1 VTYTIEK
8 GFIRDIRGGL
18 DADLLKSYMRSFDDP
33 RGNGM
38 SHIGWGLDE
47 RAQWH
52 SLVQFPGGM
61 GMELRSFFGNV
72 LFSTGPNNE
81 LGGPNDTACHV
92 DIPMRGCSLF
102 LDDRPIVV
110 NGDVV
115 VKEMRP
121 VSRC

>member
-1 VTYTIEK
+1 
-8 GFIRDIRGGL
+8 
-18 DADLLKSYMRSFDDP
+18 
-33 RGNGM
+33 M